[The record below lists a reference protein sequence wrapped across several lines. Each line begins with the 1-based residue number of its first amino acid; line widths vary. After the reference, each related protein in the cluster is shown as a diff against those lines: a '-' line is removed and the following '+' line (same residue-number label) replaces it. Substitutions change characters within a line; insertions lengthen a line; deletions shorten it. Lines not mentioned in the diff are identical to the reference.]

1 MLRNTLRQ
9 CARKLQSSP
18 RASLSTLSASP
29 SRAALQTCRRPLAL
43 AQRRSNANAAEDT
56 NKGVVSAMAVGAS
69 KFSAAVLTMT
79 A

>member
-43 AQRRSNANAAEDT
+43 AQRRSYAIAAEDT
-56 NKGVVSAMAVGAS
+56 NKGVVRGPPKVPVKFLAAS
-69 KFSAAVLTMT
+69 LTMT